1 MGKIKFKILDS
12 HTIELLENATK
23 GDIIDLL
30 NAESVDLTKI
40 LERIN
45 LEKDNLYQEKINQEK
60 EIINLEYSKK
70 LEEFK
75 NKYNEEKQKL
85 LNDKILE
92 IQKLKLEKEQLK
104 NTYEEKIVE
113 KEEKT
118 KLVFENKIKDLEL
131 KSTNEK
137 NNLHSLLLQKE
148 QKLLNIE
155 IDYKNQ
161 LTEQK
166 LKNGFEVE
174 KLTEELENLKREKS
188 IKNIKIIGEEL
199 ENYCLTEFNNVSTYG
214 FKTSTFE
221 KDNISIK
228 NEGETKG
235 TKGDFIFKVYA
246 EEQKK
251 NLLLSVMCEMKSEQL
266 NSENKKKNQDHY
278 KKLNDDRNKKNLDYA
293 LLVSELEYNTN
304 DGLVYRVQEYENMFV
319 VRPAYFITMLGV
331 METIA
336 LKYKELTL
344 NKIKEELTFKE
355 KQEIL
360 DSFNDFKNNLL
371 DNAIKHIETNIEE
384 IKKSASVIQKEADKI
399 LEKVNKI
406 VETHLTTVKN
416 KIENFKIESLVRK
429 IEKNNGQ

>member
-1 MGKIKFKILDS
+1 MKKIKFKILDS

-45 LEKDNLYQEKINQEK
+45 LEKDNLYQEKIRQEK
-60 EIINLEYSKK
+60 EILNLEYTKK

-75 NKYNEEKQKL
+75 NNYNQENQKL
-85 LNDKILE
+85 INTKVLE
-92 IQKLKLEKEQLK
+92 IERLKFEKEQLK
-104 NTYEEKIVE
+104 KAYEEKIID
-113 KEEKT
+113 KEEKV
-118 KLVFENKIKDLEL
+118 KLIFENKIKDLEL
-131 KSTNEK
+131 KSNNEK
-137 NNLHSLLLQKE
+137 NNLQNLLQQKE
-148 QKLLNIE
+148 QKLLIIE
-155 IDYKNQ
+155 TEHKNQ
-161 LTEQK
+161 LNEQK
-166 LKNGFEVE
+166 IKNEVKIE
-174 KLTEELENLKREKS
+174 NLTEELETIKREKLT
-188 IKNIKIIGEEL
+188 KNIKIIGEEL

-344 NKIKEELTFKE
+344 NKIQEELTFKE

-360 DSFNDFKNNLL
+360 NSFNDFKNNLL
-371 DNAIKHIETNIEE
+371 DNAIKHIENNVEE

-399 LEKVNKI
+399 LDKVNKI
-406 VETHLTTVKN
+406 VETHLSTVKN
-416 KIENFKIESLVRK
+416 KIENFKIESLIKK
-429 IEKNNGQ
+429 IEKNNG

>member
-1 MGKIKFKILDS
+1 MKKIKFKILDS

-45 LEKDNLYQEKINQEK
+45 LEKDNLYQEKIRQEK
-60 EIINLEYSKK
+60 EILNLEYTKK

-75 NKYNEEKQKL
+75 NNYNKENQKL
-85 LNDKILE
+85 INTKVLE
-92 IQKLKLEKEQLK
+92 IERLKFEKEQLK
-104 NTYEEKIVE
+104 KAYEEKIVD
-113 KEEKT
+113 KEEKV
-118 KLVFENKIKDLEL
+118 KLIFENKIKDLEL
-131 KSTNEK
+131 KSNNEK
-137 NNLHSLLLQKE
+137 NNLQNLLQQKE
-148 QKLLNIE
+148 QKLFIIE
-155 IDYKNQ
+155 TEHKNQ
-161 LTEQK
+161 LNEQK
-166 LKNGFEVE
+166 IKNEVKIENLKEELETIKRE
-174 KLTEELENLKREKS
+174 KLT
-188 IKNIKIIGEEL
+188 KNIKIIGEEL

-344 NKIKEELTFKE
+344 NKIQEELTFKE

-360 DSFNDFKNNLL
+360 NSFNDFKNNLL
-371 DNAIKHIETNIEE
+371 DNAIKHIENNVEE

-399 LEKVNKI
+399 LDKVNKI
-406 VETHLTTVKN
+406 VETHLSTVKN
-416 KIENFKIESLVRK
+416 KIESFKIESLIKK
-429 IEKNNGQ
+429 IEKNNG